1 MYSFISKVF
10 AFLLNHLVR
19 LGTLFCQLRENIFVQ
34 LTEFFNDKPS
44 LDFPTPAVVQVH
56 GIYRKLTD
64 ALL

>member
-10 AFLLNHLVR
+10 SSFFNHLVR
-19 LGTLFCQLRENIFVQ
+19 LGYLFCLLKEGIFVQ

-44 LDFPTPAVVQVH
+44 LDFPIPAVVQAQ
-56 GIYRKLTD
+56 GINRKLTD